1 MMLGEKKPRTSRS
14 ARGHAPAYEYSL
26 GSIAVRAI
34 LTQLRMA
41 SPPQRVSQPS
51 YQIRMITYTNG
62 T

>member
-51 YQIRMITYTNG
+51 YQIRM
-62 T
+62 